1 MIQEVDSDEES
12 QPDLGECVNSKTT
25 IEVEKKFRTDLM
37 YDEEIFH
44 FNQENN
50 MSLEELYTKHRGK
63 IGSVVVK
70 ISSAD

>member
-1 MIQEVDSDEES
+1 M
-12 QPDLGECVNSKTT
+12 DLTYE
-25 IEVEKKFRTDLM
+25 
-37 YDEEIFH
+37 EEIIH

-70 ISSAD
+70 MSSADDL